1 MSTFRSLSLSLS
13 QHSSYSEIHITDIQ
27 LSIIHQLIFF
37 PPTTM
42 CRTWQIPQD
51 PQMISGS
58 LVDVAKHLGSLKFIV
73 WEKMK
78 NIIQYSKYTEYIA
91 VTDLGLGLS
100 YFSFHMTWVA
110 RIADTNENEW
120 PYFVASHTSQMVCPV
135 LSSLAAFKQ
144 TCIDQFIIMQ
154 EAIFVS
160 DSWIWH
166 KNPPWLTHVLIFRI
180 MWSSVASNINFQS
193 NKSQSTPS
201 SYHISLTS
209 QIIWCNLAQLGHTA
223 TLHSRT
229 WNPEFAPSPPL
240 WRGFSINMTLLEN
253 GVWEKQSF
261 SWAFV
266 FRNRQQ
272 NLTSPLCLR
281 LVKCFHLLSTTG
293 TVLAITM
300 SPFDVRATETH

>member
-1 MSTFRSLSLSLS
+1 MFYSFLELQANHKEVCRPSGVSLSLNTPPTWRYIL
-13 QHSSYSEIHITDIQ
+13 
-27 LSIIHQLIFF
+27 LIFNSPSF
-37 PPTTM
+37 INWFFSPTTM

-100 YFSFHMTWVA
+100 CFSFHMTWVA

-154 EAIFVS
+154 EATFVS

-166 KNPPWLTHVLIFRI
+166 KNPPWLTRVLIFRI

-193 NKSQSTPS
+193 NDHSQCHH
-201 SYHISLTS
+201 HI
-209 QIIWCNLAQLGHTA
+209 I
-223 TLHSRT
+223 SR
-229 WNPEFAPSPPL
+229 
-240 WRGFSINMTLLEN
+240 
-253 GVWEKQSF
+253 
-261 SWAFV
+261 
-266 FRNRQQ
+266 
-272 NLTSPLCLR
+272 
-281 LVKCFHLLSTTG
+281 
-293 TVLAITM
+293 
-300 SPFDVRATETH
+300 